1 MGDRVTLN
9 YSILDGESDLTIG
22 YCRKIVGLNGK
33 IYEEEDHLYHKI
45 ECKQFVFCDEFKEYV
60 VKKKESMNR
69 LVYICIVDTDK
80 NPIGRYPFFIFDKT
94 YYHKIGF
101 PEEFMDIDFY
111 GSLDHEF
118 ANDKEIEIWNKWRIS
133 PPVQINEW
141 ASLDLSERRVW
152 LKVVKNYYLTKFST
166 NYKLNKQSDSE
177 TNDKDHFVLDG
188 TNVTDY
194 PSFFCAMGEAING
207 PGGYYGS
214 DINSMADCLFG
225 GFGSPGPFFTLTWKN
240 YDVAKK
246 HLDKSAW
253 RKQVNYIRRLD
264 NKLLY
269 KPEFAFEEWVD
280 TPLIEA
286 LVELLE
292 EKGVTIVFD

>member
-1 MGDRVTLN
+1 MEDRVTLN
-9 YSILDGESDLTIG
+9 YSILDDESDLTIG
-22 YCRKIVGLNGK
+22 YCSEIVGLNGK

-60 VKKKESMNR
+60 VKNKESMNR
-69 LVYICIVDTDK
+69 LVYISIVDSDK
-80 NPIGRYPFFIFDKT
+80 NPIGRYPFFIFDKIK
-94 YYHKIGF
+94 YHKIGF
-101 PEEFMDIDFY
+101 PEDFMDIEFY

-133 PPVQINEW
+133 PPVQPNEW
-141 ASLDLSERRVW
+141 ASLDLPKRRVW
-152 LKVVKNYYLTKFST
+152 LKVVKNYYLTKFAT
-166 NYKLNKQSDSE
+166 NYKQSNSG

-188 TNVTDY
+188 TYVTDY

-214 DINSMADCLFG
+214 DINSMTDCLVG
-225 GFGSPGPFFTLTWKN
+225 GFGSPGSFFTLTWKN

-246 HLDKSAW
+246 HLDKRVW
-253 RKQVNYIRRLD
+253 RKHVNYRRRLD

-269 KPEFAFEEWVD
+269 IPEFSHEEWANR
-280 TPLIEA
+280 PFLEA
-286 LVELLE
+286 IVELLK
-292 EKGVTIVFD
+292 EKGVAIVFD

>member
-1 MGDRVTLN
+1 MNLN
-9 YSILDGESDLTIG
+9 YSILDDESDLTIG
-22 YCRKIVGLNGK
+22 YCRDIVGLNGR

-45 ECKQFVFCDEFKEYV
+45 ECKQFVFCDEFKQYL
-60 VKKKESMNR
+60 VKKKEPMNR
-69 LVYICIVDTDK
+69 LVYICIVDIDK

-94 YYHKIGF
+94 YYHKNGF
-101 PEEFMDIDFY
+101 PEDFMDIEFY
-111 GSLDHEF
+111 GSLDPYF
-118 ANDKEIEIWNKWRIS
+118 ANNKEIVIWDKWRIS

-141 ASLDLSERRVW
+141 ASLDLPERRAW
-152 LKVVKNYYLTKFST
+152 LQVVKIYNEANLATK
-166 NYKLNKQSDSE
+166 YKLEKQSDSE

-188 TNVTDY
+188 TYVTDY

-207 PGGYYGS
+207 PGGYYGF
-214 DINSMADCLFG
+214 DINSMADCLLG

-246 HLDKSAW
+246 HLDKCAW
-253 RKQVNYIRRLD
+253 RKQVNYRRRLD

-269 KPEFAFEEWVD
+269 IPEFTYEEWVD